1 MSISGGLFRCM
12 EHGQTAGCEVV
23 QLFSKSERQW
33 LAKPITDDDIGK
45 FTEARAR
52 TGVVP
57 VMIHDSYL
65 INLSSPDDTLWGKSI
80 DGLRDELLRARQLGV
95 PYVNM
100 HPGSHVGSGVEV
112 GLDRMVTALDR
123 LGAEGAYK
131 GVTVLLE
138 TTAGQGTNL
147 GSRFE
152 EIGYLIAHTQYPD
165 AFGVCLDTCHIFVAG
180 YDYRTAE
187 QARTVLDEFDKYV
200 GMDKLVCIH
209 ANDTDKACG
218 SKSDRHAHIGDGEIG
233 YAGFAAFFEQLKVY
247 PNLPATVAVVVETPD
262 SETMVAENVYRIKR
276 LGTA

>member
-12 EHGQTAGCEVV
+12 EHGHTAGCDVV

-80 DGLRDELLRARQLGV
+80 NGLCDELLRARQLGV

-123 LGAEGAYK
+123 LGAEGAYE
-131 GVTVLLE
+131 GITVLLE

-165 AFGVCLDTCHIFVAG
+165 AFGVCLDTCHIFAAG
-180 YDYRTAE
+180 YDIRTPETYTETMA
-187 QARTVLDEFDKYV
+187 AFDQHIGLSRLKA
-200 GMDKLVCIH
+200 LH
-209 ANDTDKACG
+209 LNDALQPLGDHK
-218 SKSDRHAHIGDGEIG
+218 DRHAAIGEGHIGLE
-233 YAGFAAFFEQLKVY
+233 GFRNVVTDARLAT
-247 PNLPATVAVVVETPD
+247 LPMILETPKSAD
-262 SETMVAENVYRIKR
+262 LHEDLENLAR
-276 LGTA
+276 LRGLRG

>member
-33 LAKPITDDDIGK
+33 LAKPITDEDVDK

-65 INLSSPDDTLWGKSI
+65 INLSSPDDALWGKSI
-80 DGLRDELLRARQLGV
+80 DGLRIELLRARQLGV

-123 LGAEGAYK
+123 LGAEGAYE

-152 EIGYLIAHTQYPD
+152 EIGYLIAHTQYPN
-165 AFGVCLDTCHIFVAG
+165 AFGVCLDTCHIFAAG
-180 YDYRTAE
+180 YDIRTPETYSETMA
-187 QARTVLDEFDKYV
+187 AFDQHIGLSRLKA
-200 GMDKLVCIH
+200 LH
-209 ANDTDKACG
+209 LNDALQPLGDHK
-218 SKSDRHAHIGDGEIG
+218 DRHAAIGEGHIGLE
-233 YAGFAAFFEQLKVY
+233 GFRNVVTDPRLAA
-247 PNLPATVAVVVETPD
+247 LPMILETPKSTD
-262 SETMVAENVYRIKR
+262 LHEDRENLAR
-276 LGTA
+276 LRELRG